1 MNYLAD
7 LLHRATTG
15 RGLTT
20 REAAALQAIKGAL
33 IGFLAP
39 LLPYFVP
46 VITGQEHL
54 VWSAEA
60 FSSLLGAFI
69 AFVLR
74 LYFSQNDPEIA
85 ALMETYYQA
94 KQKSFLD
101 QSLAPGP
108 GAIQFTVP
116 IVKPVAQATTPIHEM
131 NTAPTLQAVA
141 PPVPTIPA
149 MPSIQNL
156 QQ

>member
-1 MNYLAD
+1 MNYIAD
-7 LLHRATTG
+7 LLHRAMSG
-15 RGLTT
+15 RGIST
-20 REAAALQAIKGAL
+20 REAAMLQAVKGAL

-39 LLPYFVP
+39 LVPYFLP
-46 VITGQEHL
+46 VLTGQEHI

-85 ALMETYYQA
+85 SLMEVYYQA
-94 KQKSFLD
+94 KQRSMLD
-101 QSLAPGP
+101 QALAPGP
-108 GAIQFTVP
+108 GTIQFLMP
-116 IVKPVAQATTPIHEM
+116 INKPVAVPVTPIHEM
-131 NTAPTLQAVA
+131 NTAPTLQVVA

-149 MPSIQNL
+149 MPIMQNT
-156 QQ
+156 Q